1 MPVSRHC
8 AILAAA
14 ALAAACHPG
23 HGLQGPPPIRGQGA
37 YEFATRGETSTT
49 VTGTFLVL
57 EDTIVVRPTTGACH
71 YDTRSM
77 NEQMMRF
84 TCDGMPQVED
94 FALSFK
100 RSDPAHSSVWS
111 ATMAKTVQKRV
122 CDRYSTDTAGRQV
135 CVASHIETS
144 SQQVPVG
151 GVLFVKGSA
160 TATRPGGDA
169 RR

>member
-1 MPVSRHC
+1 VPIYRNLML
-8 AILAAA
+8 LAGVAA
-14 ALAAACHPG
+14 VAACRPG

-57 EDTIVVRPTTGACH
+57 EDTIVVRPATGACH

-77 NEQMMRF
+77 NEQVMRF

-111 ATMAKTVQKRV
+111 ATMQKTVQKRV
-122 CDRYSTDTAGRQV
+122 CDRYTTDATGRQV
-135 CVASHIETS
+135 CAASHIETS

-151 GVLFVKGSA
+151 GVLFVKGS
-160 TATRPGGDA
+160 TSGIRPGGDA